1 MNLFGYIHR
10 YKRLILAL
18 TAMFMLLGIASWL
31 TMARQEDPSFP
42 YRTGTIRVV
51 FPGVSAEQIEKLITE
66 PLEEQLAEVE
76 ELRRVKSTSRDNVA
90 IFVVEL
96 LDRIYDTNAA
106 WDRVRRA
113 MEKAEQDFPKG
124 VVEYVLEDRR
134 MDIPAAV
141 ISIVGTADILELAH
155 QAEILKRQ
163 LLAVNGVSRI
173 EIEGD
178 PEKELRIDLDSAI
191 LSQLSI
197 NRDQVVA
204 AIQVHNQIIPGG
216 VVRIGDHA
224 LRVDTGSDLQQKSD
238 VESIPIRLATGQYI
252 PLSAIAHIAFVAR
265 EPSAAQT
272 YHNGMRSVSL
282 GVYAKRGQVDAI
294 VFGEQIR
301 QRIDAVS
308 ADYQP
313 LEIVETFFQPD
324 YVADRLEGLQF
335 NLLGSIL
342 IIAITVIAA
351 LGWRNGLLV
360 AGVLPVVAI
369 IVLALYNL
377 GGGVLHQ
384 IAVIGIVISLGILV
398 DNAIVVVESIVQEL
412 QAGRSRREAVESA
425 FEQMAFPL
433 FTSTGTTVAAF
444 IPLLLSKGGT
454 GDFTRGI
461 PVMIILSLLVSYV
474 ISVLVLPLVAERLV
488 GIPKHDNQRWIKKIS
503 DKLIYISRYK
513 AKLALLLVVGVMA
526 LTIMAFPLLKLQFF
540 PQADRNQVVIDM
552 TLPGDSSLERMA
564 EVSADV
570 EQKLLARDDVVGVM
584 RSVGMSGFRFYYNLL
599 ATIDSTNS
607 ARLMVNTR
615 DMAANQAVIDWITHD
630 IQTAL
635 PEATIIAKRL
645 GQGPPTPA
653 PVELRLQSDEPSSLY
668 QAADQVLAILN
679 ALPETTMIRSDKDSG
694 LAELSVNI
702 DKTIAQELGVRRD
715 QVAASLFGQTRGL
728 DAGEFLYSDDP
739 ITMRVR
745 SAAGDLTTTAELSGQ
760 YIYNATGQSVPL
772 DAVATLK
779 SQWTSAVI
787 RHYKGIPTVTI
798 HSELMPGA
806 AYNTVLKKV
815 FAALDENPLPG
826 AVTLQLGGDAEG
838 SADANRAILK
848 SVPIGVMLLLLFM
861 LVQFNSFRR
870 LTIILATIPLAAV
883 GIIPGLVLSD
893 QPFGFQSL
901 LGVIALIGIV
911 VNNAIVLL
919 DVVDARLREGADIDS
934 AVAQSI
940 DARTA
945 PILLTTATTVLG
957 LLPLAFSAST
967 LWPPMA
973 WAIISGLLM
982 STLLTLIVIPVLC
995 RMMLK
1000 TNPVAM

>member
-1 MNLFGYIHR
+1 
-10 YKRLILAL
+10 
-18 TAMFMLLGIASWL
+18 
-31 TMARQEDPSFP
+31 
-42 YRTGTIRVV
+42 
-51 FPGVSAEQIEKLITE
+51 
-66 PLEEQLAEVE
+66 
-76 ELRRVKSTSRDNVA
+76 
-90 IFVVEL
+90 
-96 LDRIYDTNAA
+96 
-106 WDRVRRA
+106 
-113 MEKAEQDFPKG
+113 
-124 VVEYVLEDRR
+124 
-134 MDIPAAV
+134 
-141 ISIVGTADILELAH
+141 
-155 QAEILKRQ
+155 
-163 LLAVNGVSRI
+163 
-173 EIEGD
+173 
-178 PEKELRIDLDSAI
+178 RIDLDSAMM
-191 LSQLSI
+191 SQLSI
-197 NRDQVVA
+197 NRDQVVS
-204 AIQVHNQIIPGG
+204 AIQAHNQIIPGG
-216 VVRIGDHA
+216 VIRIGDHA
-224 LRVDTGSDLQQKSD
+224 LRVDTSSDLQQKAD
-238 VESIPIRLATGQYI
+238 VESIPIRLAKGQQI
-252 PLSAIAHIAFVAR
+252 PLSAIATVKFVPR
-265 EPSAAQT
+265 EPLAAQT
-272 YHNGMRSVSL
+272 YHNGMRAVSL
-282 GVYAKRGQVDAI
+282 GIYAKRGQVDAI
-294 VFGEQIR
+294 AFGEQIR
-301 QRIDAVS
+301 ERLNAVR

-313 LEIVETFFQPD
+313 LDIVETFFQPD

-342 IIAITVIAA
+342 IIALTVIAA

-384 IAVIGIVISLGILV
+384 IAVIGIVISLGILI
-398 DNAIVVVESIVQEL
+398 DNAIVVVEAIVQEL

-425 FEQMAFPL
+425 FLQMAFPL

-461 PVMIILSLLVSYV
+461 PVMIILSLLVSYI
-474 ISVLVLPLVAERLV
+474 ISVLVLPLIAERLV
-488 GIPKHDNQRWIKKIS
+488 GIPKHENQRWIKKIS
-503 DKLIYISRYK
+503 EKLIYISRYK
-513 AKLALLLVVGVMA
+513 AKWALLFIVI
-526 LTIMAFPLLKLQFF
+526 IMAVTVMLLPMLKLQFF

-552 TLPGDSSLERMA
+552 TLPSDSSLERVA
-564 EVSADV
+564 EVSAYV
-570 EQKLLARDDVVGVM
+570 EQQLLARADVVDVM

-599 ATIDSTNS
+599 ATIDSTNT

-615 DMAANQAVIDWITHD
+615 DMAANQAVIDWITHEVQAA
-630 IQTAL
+630 I

-653 PVELRLQSDEPSSLY
+653 PVELRLQSNDELSLS
-668 QAADQVLAILN
+668 QATDQLLAILS

-694 LAELSVNI
+694 LAELGVTI

-728 DAGEFLYSDDP
+728 DAGEFRYSDDP
-739 ITMRVR
+739 VTMRVR
-745 SAAGDLTTTAELSGQ
+745 SVAGELTSTAELSSQ
-760 YIYNATGQSVPL
+760 YIYNDQGDAIPL
-772 DAVATLK
+772 DAVAKLN
-779 SQWTSAVI
+779 SHWTSGVI
-787 RHYKGIPTVTI
+787 HHYNGIRTVTI

-806 AYNTVLKKV
+806 AYNTVLNKV
-815 FAALDENPLPG
+815 FAALDENPLAS

-848 SVPIGVMLLLLFM
+848 SVPIGIMLLLLFM

-870 LTIILATIPLAAV
+870 LGIILATIPLAAV
-883 GIIPGLVLSD
+883 GIVPGLFLSD

-919 DVVDARLREGADIDS
+919 DVVDARLREGADINS

-940 DARTA
+940 EARTA

-982 STLLTLIVIPVLC
+982 STLLTLVVIPILC
-995 RMMLK
+995 RWLLSK
-1000 TNPVAM
+1000 TTPATTTPAE